1 MFVSIVI
8 CSHNSADTLD
18 GAVYSVLLQDFSSDE
33 YEVILVD
40 DGSTDATVELASA
53 YGKKHHNFRYVR
65 LPLSIGNS
73 AACEQGMQ
81 TARGK
86 YFTSL
91 GPDDALHPRMLS
103 ECVEPLEKGLTDITY
118 CDYHE
123 VAMADGQ
130 HKCIRLDCFDP
141 IGMIGRGTI
150 LRLDLFRSVA
160 GTFDVEGFDQEAYQK
175 YILASQRQPYRI
187 VQPLCYGCRQTS
199 ENLAMESP
207 ALPVLAVSEQLIP
220 TKAVDTSNPYAGR
233 ILSA

>member
-1 MFVSIVI
+1 VLVSIVI
-8 CSHNSADTLD
+8 CSNNSAVTLD
-18 GAVYSVLLQDFSSDE
+18 GAVYSALLQDFPSDE

-65 LPLSIGNS
+65 LPLSIGKS

-86 YFTSL
+86 YSTSL
-91 GPDDALHPRMLS
+91 GPDDAIHPRMLA
-103 ECVEPLEKGLTDITY
+103 ECVQPLEKGLTDITY

-123 VAMADGQ
+123 VALADGQ

-141 IGMIGRGTI
+141 IGIIGRATM

-175 YILASQRQPYRI
+175 YILASEWQPYRI
-187 VQPLCYGCRQTS
+187 AQPLYYGCRQTS
-199 ENLAMESP
+199 ENLAIESP
-207 ALPVLAVSEQLIP
+207 ALPILAVSEKLIP
-220 TKAVDTSNPYAGR
+220 TKAVDISRPYPGR